1 VSTTLIAMSVAF
13 LLAFGLIVTVVALNL
28 LTGSAYFL
36 FGQPKFKVL
45 KSKNG
50 KNSLAFGF
58 AWNSAR
64 EPAKLDTVSLRLFNP
79 FGSPTQVEVSQR
91 FEAKSDNFALDID
104 MGPGLVQFFKAQGFE
119 KAIVQIQVYSSTE
132 GLNFQF
138 EKRGDAF
145 LHEFNHATLSVEDFL
160 GKNKVADTKIYYQI
174 PSRSFVA
181 ENLGGSSSNSLKLAT
196 NPAFAGEF
204 TSGAAEASAG
214 AAKTNYAVSKVWIEP
229 GCIVCNACEGIYPEV
244 FEVTETTC
252 LIRPGAPLENGLLIQ
267 EAAEACP
274 VEVIKF
280 TKVS

>member
-1 VSTTLIAMSVAF
+1 MSVAF
-13 LLAFGLIVTVVALNL
+13 LLAFGLVVKVVVLNL
-28 LTGSAYFL
+28 LTGGAYFL
-36 FGQPKFKVL
+36 FGQPKLKIL

-50 KNSLAFGF
+50 KNSFAFGF
-58 AWNSAR
+58 KWNSAR
-64 EPAKLDTVSLRLFNP
+64 EPAKLDTISLRLFNP
-79 FGSPTQVEVSQR
+79 FGSPTQVEVSKP
-91 FEAKSDNFALDID
+91 FEAKTDNFALDLD
-104 MGPGLVQFFKAQGFE
+104 MGPGLTQFFKAQGFE

-132 GLNFQF
+132 GINFQF

-145 LHEFNHATLSVEDFL
+145 LHEFNHANMSVEEFL
-160 GKNKVADTKIYYQI
+160 GQNKVEESKIYYQI

-181 ENLGGSSSNSLKLAT
+181 ENLGASSSNTLKIAT

-204 TSGAAEASAG
+204 AAGAGADASGAA
-214 AAKTNYAVSKVWIEP
+214 AKANFPVTKVWIEP

-280 TKVS
+280 TKVG